1 MECQPSAHQAAQED
15 LVASPSWMTPR
26 MKNPVFK
33 EINNIHEF
41 PVSNPGTHNNVLIE
55 KLNLI

>member
-15 LVASPSWMTPR
+15 LVASPSWTTPR

-41 PVSNPGTHNNVLIE
+41 PVSSPGTHNNVLIE
-55 KLNLI
+55 N